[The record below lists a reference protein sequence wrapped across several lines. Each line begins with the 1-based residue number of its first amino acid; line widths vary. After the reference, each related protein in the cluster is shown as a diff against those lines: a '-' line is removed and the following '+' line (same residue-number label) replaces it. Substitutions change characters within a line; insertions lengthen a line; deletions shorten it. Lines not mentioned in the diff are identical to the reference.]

1 MDFGESSVLAVVT
14 LSGCE
19 ASGIDVA
26 TVVVAVVDIAAEGC
40 VGTGIFAVVV
50 DAEATLV
57 LVATLT

>member
-26 TVVVAVVDIAAEGC
+26 TVVVVDIAAEGC
-40 VGTGIFAVVV
+40 DSTGIFAVVV
-50 DAEATLV
+50 DIEATLV